1 MPSTEDLVLDRIIAS
16 LQEARIWK
24 DKPRELRA
32 EIGSLKAERD
42 RAKAEV
48 DRARAELRDP
58 SLDRQR
64 HEQAQKIRREIKDR
78 EAERDVLTERVAKQ
92 RCQLDCAFR
101 RS

>member
-48 DRARAELRDP
+48 DRARAELRDLV
-58 SLDRQR
+58 STGRGTS
-64 HEQAQKIRREIKDR
+64 KRRKSD
-78 EAERDVLTERVAKQ
+78 ER
-92 RCQLDCAFR
+92 
-101 RS
+101 